1 MGEVYVGILC
11 KNTPQKIA
19 CLGDRPRCRGCDW
32 NAGEIF
38 NIPEQREL
46 IFHDT
51 VPLPEERL
59 PEARKRAARQK
70 EAILDYFRQRY
81 SMSFTPSEVWH
92 GVDQIAMPMLIT
104 SVRRAITDLTKEGK
118 LTKCDYSERREGG
131 YGHPNR
137 CWKYNNNFLNPI
149 NPPKK

>member
-1 MGEVYVGILC
+1 MEG
-11 KNTPQKIA
+11 
-19 CLGDRPRCRGCDW
+19 
-32 NAGEIF
+32 
-38 NIPEQREL
+38 QREL
-46 IFHDT
+46 DFSQETVFHNS
-51 VPLPEERL
+51 VPLEEERL

-81 SMSFTPSEVWH
+81 SMNFTPIEIWSALVFEN
-92 GVDQIAMPMLIT
+92 DPMTSLVLLT

-137 CWKYNNNFLNPI
+137 TWRYTRNFINPI
-149 NPPKK
+149 NPKK

>member
-1 MGEVYVGILC
+1 MENNGLLPIHESLFKRLGKPGAFNKVMEEMG
-11 KNTPQKIA
+11 
-19 CLGDRPRCRGCDW
+19 
-32 NAGEIF
+32 
-38 NIPEQREL
+38 EQREL

-51 VPLPEERL
+51 VPIEEERL

-70 EAILDYFRQRY
+70 EAVLDYFRQRY
-81 SMSFTPSEVWH
+81 SMSFTPMEIWKEVNH
-92 GVDQIAMPMLIT
+92 ITTGTSILLT
-104 SVRRAITDLTKEGK
+104 SVRRAISDLTKEGK

-137 CWKYNNNFLNPI
+137 TWRYTRNFVNPI